1 MDFKDLDKK
10 QLILLTL
17 LITFVVS
24 IATGII
30 SVSLMNQMP
39 KSVPQTINNVI
50 ERTIEKVTKVQ
61 VPATIETEN
70 NNSINSNNS
79 SSLFNNS
86 SDALISIYPKNS
98 GSDVSTIPTDA
109 NIPTNE
115 NNGDQTIIDPTLP
128 VAIGQGVIVSDIGL
142 ILVDSS
148 LLTDGV
154 SYKVILNKKDFD
166 VSILKKF
173 GNGFTIL
180 KISPIVESPVINTET
195 PVNP

>member
-1 MDFKDLDKK
+1 MDFKELDKK

-61 VPATIETEN
+61 VPVTVETEN
-70 NNSINSNNS
+70 NNSTNSNNT

-86 SDALISIYPKNS
+86 SDALISIYPKNAS
-98 GSDVSTIPTDA
+98 GDVSTIPTDA
-109 NIPTNE
+109 NTPTNE
-115 NNGDQTIIDPTLP
+115 NGGDQTIVDPTLP

-166 VSILKKF
+166 VSVLKKF

-180 KISPIVESPVINTET
+180 KISSIVESPAVDTET